1 MLIGIFRDIL
11 QDPIATYNP
20 VPLSNLTESVPQ
32 IHFPTYFS
40 TFTPRAYSDRVI
52 LTYPAYSVSLSNIL
66 NETSSEVIEA
76 YLVSRAALALSP
88 YLGMSTEAWQA
99 QRSLVEL
106 LTGVKKG
113 AFGDRAEYCVGIVE
127 DKLGFAVGRYFVN
140 ETFRDQAKEK
150 GTKVITGINRLH
162 LDTYYLLIR
171 LHKTL

>member
-1 MLIGIFRDIL
+1 MY

-20 VPLSNLTESVPQ
+20 VPLSNLTETVPQ
-32 IHFPTYFS
+32 INFPKYFS
-40 TFTPRAYSDRVI
+40 AFTSRAYSSDRVI
-52 LTYPAYSVSLSNIL
+52 VAYPAYSVSLSNIL

-113 AFGDRAEYCVGIVE
+113 AVGDRAEYCVGIVE
-127 DKLGFAVGRYFVN
+127 DNLGFAVGRYFVN
-140 ETFRDQAKEK
+140 ETFRGEAKEK
-150 GTKVITGINRLH
+150 GTEVITGINKLY
-162 LDTYYLLIR
+162 LTLYYLLIPP
-171 LHKTL
+171 HKTL